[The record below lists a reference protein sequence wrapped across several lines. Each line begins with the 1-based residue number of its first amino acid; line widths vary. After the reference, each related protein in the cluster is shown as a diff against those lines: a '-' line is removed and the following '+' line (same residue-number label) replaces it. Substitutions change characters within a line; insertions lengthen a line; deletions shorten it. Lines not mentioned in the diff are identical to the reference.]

1 MILNPKH
8 QRIGF
13 TSDAHGFHKNIIK
26 YSDRPFNNVAEMNE
40 EIRDRHN
47 SIFDKDDII
56 FNLGDALLVPRK
68 QGSKETDP
76 VYLAQAENWL
86 KTFNGKIFYL
96 PGNHE
101 SQLDLIRRY
110 WKIVP
115 QLYEVTI
122 EDNDANKGRQSI
134 VMCHYALRTWN
145 KAHYGAMHL
154 FGHSHGGLMNDNGES
169 MQNYPYTLSMDVG
182 VDTNDFYPYTY
193 EDVKKHMATK
203 TFRASDHHSSTMTD
217 KEDCR
222 YTLMAGEKH

>member
-1 MILNPKH
+1 MILNPKQ

-13 TSDAHGFHKNIIK
+13 TSDWHGWHRNIIK
-26 YSDRPFNNVAEMNE
+26 YSDRPFKDVMEMNE
-40 EIRDRHN
+40 AIRDRHN
-47 SIFDKDDII
+47 QIFEKDDII

-68 QGSKETDP
+68 QGSRETDP
-76 VYLAQAENWL
+76 ILLAQAEDWL

-115 QLYEVTI
+115 QLYEVTV

-145 KAHYGAMHL
+145 KAHHGSWHL
-154 FGHSHGGLMNDNGES
+154 WAHSHGSLTSDTGENMKTYKHS
-169 MQNYPYTLSMDVG
+169 LSMDVG
-182 VDTNDFYPYTY
+182 VDTNNFFPYTY
-193 EDVKKHMATK
+193 DDVKQHMSTK
-203 TFRASDHHSSTMTD
+203 IFTSLDHHNES
-217 KEDCR
+217 
-222 YTLMAGEKH
+222 